1 MSERRKSDEELGAE
15 RDADRAVAR
24 DLQALHRITDAD
36 LPALGDTAHLLR
48 ESAPGRAGSLSEEGF
63 WMKSRRVLSARPW
76 VTAAVSVAVVATI
89 LGIIPVSYERTT
101 GHDVVLRLADP
112 APDAAA
118 LDRIASEFKNALGA
132 SELRVHRSMLSE
144 PGTEIE
150 VFAPSRS
157 RHEVTRTAG
166 AYAAVLGG
174 RGIHAQA
181 EVVPRRERV
190 SSTVYALAMDRA
202 IELRIDRAGK
212 TPAQI
217 EADVRSQLE
226 AAGIQNPEV
235 HVSEAAGQTRIEI
248 NSDSDEAGAKRDLK
262 LEVNAGGTDPL
273 NPTIHRFEVERKAGM
288 TDAEVKADVERQMR
302 EAGVEGEVTVQNGQ
316 IHIEVHKKR

>member
-1 MSERRKSDEELGAE
+1 MSERRKSNEEFGSE
-15 RDADRAVAR
+15 RETDRDIAR
-24 DLQALHRITDAD
+24 DLQALRRITDAD

-48 ESAPGRAGSLSEEGF
+48 ESAPGRAGSQSEEGF

-76 VTAAVSVAVVATI
+76 VTAAVSVAVVAAI

-118 LDRIASEFKNALGA
+118 LDRIASEFKSTLGA
-132 SELRVHRSMLSE
+132 SEVRVHRSMLSE

-150 VFAPSRS
+150 AFAPSRS
-157 RHEVTRTAG
+157 RHDVTRTAG

-174 RGIHAQA
+174 RGIQAQA
-181 EVVPRRERV
+181 EVTPRRERV
-190 SSTVYALAMDRA
+190 SSTMYAFAVDRA
-202 IELRIDRAGK
+202 IELKIDRAGK

-226 AAGIQNPEV
+226 AAGIKNPEV
-235 HVSEAAGQTRIEI
+235 HVSEAGGQTRVEI
-248 NSDSDEAGAKRDLK
+248 NSHSDEAGAKRDLK
-262 LEVNAGGTDPL
+262 LEFNAGGTDPL
-273 NPTIHRFEVERKAGM
+273 NPTIHQFSVERKPGM

-302 EAGVEGEVTVQNGQ
+302 EAGVEGQVTVQNGEVR
-316 IHIEVHKKR
+316 IEAHKKK